1 MKIEMIEDDS
11 YRVFINN
18 SYKEVS
24 NIDDKGE
31 LGKFI
36 KSIILKIRKIYDI
49 LLEGLYE
56 VHVYVIKFI
65 GMVLEIKNIDSYL
78 SKTIDLK
85 IVVHQDEEMYLRIK
99 DYDLIKEYP
108 RLKYLENAFY
118 INTDYLREKDIYSLI
133 EDYKV
138 IYGKDLK
145 EMRSKWRSLTI

>member
-11 YRVFINN
+11 YRIFINN
-18 SYKEVS
+18 NYKEVS

-99 DYDLIKEYP
+99 DYDLIKKYP
-108 RLKYLENAFY
+108 KLKYLENAFY
-118 INTDYLREKDIYSLI
+118 ISADYIGEEDIYSLV
-133 EDYKV
+133 ENYKV
-138 IYGKDLK
+138 VYGKDLK
-145 EMRSKWRSLTI
+145 DLKSKWRSLTI